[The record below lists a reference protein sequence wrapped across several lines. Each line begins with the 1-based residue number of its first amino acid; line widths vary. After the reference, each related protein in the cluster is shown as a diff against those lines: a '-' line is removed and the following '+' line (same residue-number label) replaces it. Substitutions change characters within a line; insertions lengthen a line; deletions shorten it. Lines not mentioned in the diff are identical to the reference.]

1 METAYSVEP
10 PSGIVE
16 EVLREYEDRAAE
28 EERLIAQAYASDSM
42 GQRRDEFL
50 LSVGR
55 STATV
60 LHIFAVE
67 AGATRLLEVGSSY
80 GYSTIW
86 LAHAAR
92 ATGGKLTSLELQ
104 QSKVDHARERLA
116 RAGLADFVD
125 FRIGDARESLAA
137 LEGPFD
143 FVLLDLWKD
152 LYVPCFDLIYPKL
165 SAGGIIVA
173 DNILYPESSR
183 PLARKYQAHV
193 RQQRGLETV
202 LLPIGSGIEITR
214 RNDS

>member
-1 METAYSVEP
+1 METAHTTEP
-10 PSGIVE
+10 PSGVVDDI
-16 EVLREYEDRAAE
+16 LREYEARAAE
-28 EERLIAQAYASDSM
+28 EERQIAQAYESNTM

-50 LSVGR
+50 LAVGR

-60 LHIFAVE
+60 LHILAAE

-92 ATGGKLTSLELQ
+92 ITGGKLTSLEKQ
-104 QSKVDHARERLA
+104 PSKVAYARERLE
-116 RAGLADFVD
+116 RAGLASYVD
-125 FRIGDARESLAA
+125 FRVGDALESLAA
-137 LEGPFD
+137 LDGPFD

-165 SAGGIIVA
+165 SPGGIIVA
-173 DNILYPESSR
+173 DNILFPESSR
-183 PLARKYQAHV
+183 PMAERYQAHV

-214 RNDS
+214 KQS